1 MRILIADDD
10 NTSRAVLGAVL
21 RKIGHDLVETSNGA
35 QAWEVLKKPDAP
47 RLAVLDWMMP
57 EMDGIEVVRK
67 VRANPAGEPIHL
79 IMLTAKAEK
88 QDIVAGL
95 EAGANDFL
103 SKPFDPGELRA
114 RIEVGCQLI
123 NTRLALEQKVEELQ
137 EALGQIKTLRG
148 ILPIC
153 SGCKKIR
160 DDKGYW
166 QQVEVYLQAHSDA
179 EFSHGL
185 CPECLQGYY
194 PELSDK
200 SR

>member
-10 NTSRAVLGAVL
+10 NTSRAVLAAVL
-21 RKIGHDLVETSNGA
+21 RKIGHDLVETCNGA

-123 NTRLALEQKVEELQ
+123 GTRLALEKKVDELE

-194 PELSDK
+194 PDLVDK